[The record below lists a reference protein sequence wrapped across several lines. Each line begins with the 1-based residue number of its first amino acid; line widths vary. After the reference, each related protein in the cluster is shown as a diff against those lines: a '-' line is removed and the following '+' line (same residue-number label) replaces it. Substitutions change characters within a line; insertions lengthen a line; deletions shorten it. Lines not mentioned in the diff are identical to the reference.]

1 MSLPNKMSPMHNDKV
16 RPGPIFW
23 AILGL
28 GVAVTIQAAQASSL
42 GGWSGL
48 LAVGETSLLRP
59 IIAHELAG
67 LVVTDDPGHD
77 GQVTYVVGLDPW
89 ATWAHEIVPAASYRY
104 RRILMPLVAS
114 GVGTIDGPALFWSLT
129 ILNGLAFAAATVFTA
144 KLATMRSLPTWAVLA
159 ATLNIGLWL
168 SLHITSPD
176 AVAFACVLMGIV
188 AYLAGRD
195 LRAVIWLSLGG
206 LAKETY
212 VLVPLSII
220 MYLLIVQRD
229 KRRSLI
235 LTSSFIPVALWSA
248 FLALRIG
255 DPLETGGNLSLPF
268 QGIMDASQ
276 AWAQNSARDMVLLVL
291 TAGIMAA
298 STLLIAKAPKSI
310 WAWLAMPWLVLAA
323 ISSHWIWDFGNN
335 AVRAFLPLFTFA
347 VLGLMDH
354 PGRRTDS
361 FEAGGQSHALGN
373 T

>member
-1 MSLPNKMSPMHNDKV
+1 MSLPNTKSAINPASA

-23 AILGL
+23 AILGF
-28 GVAVTIQAAQASSL
+28 GVAIAIQAAQASSL

-48 LAVGETSLLRP
+48 LAVGETSPLRP
-59 IIAHELAG
+59 IIEQELPN

-114 GVGTIDGPALFWSLT
+114 GFGTVDGTALFWSLT

-144 KLATMRSLPTWAVLA
+144 KLATMRSLPPWAALA

-176 AVAFACVLMGIV
+176 ALGFACVLVGIV
-188 AYLAGRD
+188 AYLAGGD

-212 VLVPLSII
+212 LLVPLSIVI
-220 MYLLIVQRD
+220 YLLMVHRE
-229 KRRSLI
+229 KRRGLFF
-235 LTSSFIPVALWSA
+235 TCSFIPAALWSV
-248 FLALRIG
+248 FLAVRIR
-255 DPLETGGNLSLPF
+255 DPFQTGGNLSLPF
-268 QGIMDASQ
+268 VGILDASK
-276 AWAQNSARDMVLLVL
+276 AWAQNSGRDIVLLVL
-291 TAGIMAA
+291 AVGAIGV
-298 STLLIAKAPKSI
+298 SVLLIVKAPRSL
-310 WAWLAMPWLVLAA
+310 WAWLAVPWLALAT

-335 AVRAFLPLFTFA
+335 AARAFLPLVTFA
-347 VLGLMDH
+347 ALGLMDNSDLGAD
-354 PGRRTDS
+354 PLPV
-361 FEAGGQSHALGN
+361 GGQTAALGD